1 MSSISKVC
9 IFVCSNSQ
17 VCQNAMNYIREK
29 RIPDVMPIFLDD
41 PRDRKR
47 VMNGEYIQIKVVPT
61 LMLVM
66 NQGPAQLFI
75 GIDKIIEFFE
85 DIIKKNQQQ
94 NNFRDIPEQPL
105 EEEED
110 PPKKKSS
117 MKKSRGKSK
126 KKVSIASPEYITLDT
141 KPKIYEPEGMDEI
154 RTKSKKRSKGGSS
167 VADIAAQMKAERDRQ
182 LGTQSD

>member
-17 VCQNAMNYIREK
+17 ACQTAMNYIREK
-29 RIPDVMPIFLDD
+29 RIPDVMPIFLDE
-41 PRDRKR
+41 PNVRKR

-61 LMLVM
+61 LMLIM

-75 GIDKIIEFFE
+75 GVDKIIEFFE
-85 DIIKKNQQQ
+85 DIIRKNQQQ
-94 NNFRDIPEQPL
+94 NNFRDIQDEPL
-105 EEEED
+105 EEEE

-117 MKKSRGKSK
+117 MKKPRGKPK

-141 KPKIYEPEGMDEI
+141 KPKIYEPEGMDEV